1 MHRHHQCMFW
11 GAFGNP
17 IRSKISYPRV
27 FGQGIVDNAYTGMF
41 ALGLDIKLSSYCV
54 QPYKC
59 CGLLNSAIYRYNLS
73 VTCIMQVTDKL
84 LFK

>member
-1 MHRHHQCMFW
+1 MHRQHQCMFL

-17 IRSKISYPRV
+17 ISSKISYPRV
-27 FGQGIVDNAYTGMF
+27 FGQGIVDNAYMF
-41 ALGLDIKLSSYCV
+41 ALGLDIKLSNYCV